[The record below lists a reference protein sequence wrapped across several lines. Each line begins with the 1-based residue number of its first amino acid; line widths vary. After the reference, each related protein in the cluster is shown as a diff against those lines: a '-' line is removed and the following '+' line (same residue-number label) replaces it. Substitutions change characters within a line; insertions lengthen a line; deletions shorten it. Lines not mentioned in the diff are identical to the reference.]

1 MNNGSIQAHKG
12 IRTFDLSTHIY
23 RDWFLYVGEQRK
35 TTKEQKSAGNPIPRG
50 LSNLDGYIFSI
61 NDPSSPVNIGVT
73 KQIETKK
80 FV

>member
-1 MNNGSIQAHKG
+1 MRSIDSINTKKATEKK
-12 IRTFDLSTHIY
+12 
-23 RDWFLYVGEQRK
+23 K
-35 TTKEQKSAGNPIPRG
+35 TTKVLTSAGNPIPRG